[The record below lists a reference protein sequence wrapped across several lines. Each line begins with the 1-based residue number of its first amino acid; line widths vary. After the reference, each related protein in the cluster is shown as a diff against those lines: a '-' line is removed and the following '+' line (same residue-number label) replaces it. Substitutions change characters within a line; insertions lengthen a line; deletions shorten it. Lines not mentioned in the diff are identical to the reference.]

1 MNPQPARRTGFGL
14 WDSHRQVA
22 RRQQR
27 LRDEAEQAPP
37 GPDEDPGLP
46 PPDPATLGA
55 DLRVPDSED
64 HRVNPEG
71 EPVFRGGPPAP

>member
-1 MNPQPARRTGFGL
+1 MNPQPSRRTGFGL

-46 PPDPATLGA
+46 PPDPDGWLPSTWRREERPLAA
-55 DLRVPDSED
+55 
-64 HRVNPEG
+64 
-71 EPVFRGGPPAP
+71 

>member
-1 MNPQPARRTGFGL
+1 MMTQPTRRTGFGL

-37 GPDEDPGLP
+37 GPEEDPALAP
-46 PPDPATLGA
+46 PEPDVWPPATWRREERPLA
-55 DLRVPDSED
+55 
-64 HRVNPEG
+64 
-71 EPVFRGGPPAP
+71 A